1 MNSPQNLQNSFQK
14 FQIEQK
20 FEEDSF
26 ILTPKAPNL
35 RPCDSP
41 NIEFEDFLL
50 PEPLL
55 GEEAFQEEDEL
66 CDEELEDFFLDE
78 APSQQT
84 IGGCQPGVPEKPAE
98 KTASVHVQK
107 RGKVERYLNFSK
119 KKL

>member
-1 MNSPQNLQNSFQK
+1 M
-14 FQIEQK
+14 
-20 FEEDSF
+20 
-26 ILTPKAPNL
+26 
-35 RPCDSP
+35 
-41 NIEFEDFLL
+41 

-84 IGGCQPGVPEKPAE
+84 IGGCQLGVPEKPAE

-107 RGKVERYLNFSK
+107 RRKVERYLIF
-119 KKL
+119 